1 MSHDFTRRQASAM
14 LLAMVAGAGTARADE
29 MLPLRIAHDAPIAWL
44 PFYVAY
50 EQKLWQA
57 NGIMPTTL
65 PSPHGT
71 ATLISVL
78 GGAADIGVSTDMS
91 VCVGAFTKAPIKI
104 IAAFNQVENMELA
117 CTKVVQSPNDLKGKR
132 IGVVQANPSQ
142 YFFSLLLKRY
152 DIAPSEVTIIRLGPA
167 EMLSALTGGSIDAFV
182 WQEPFLS
189 QAVKADPNKF
199 HRLPEP
205 GLNAIYASVIV
216 NDNALHQRRPT
227 LVKALRALDQACA
240 FIKAKPDEAVRIGSV
255 YAQMDPDVT
264 AEAIKRMKIGLTID
278 VPAMKAKMTD
288 EANWALAEGVAKAG
302 SAVPDYVD
310 YLDPSVLADARRS

>member
-1 MSHDFTRRQASAM
+1 MTNLITRRQASAM
-14 LLAMVAGAGTARADE
+14 LFAVVAGGRAARADE
-29 MLPLRIAHDAPIAWL
+29 SLSLRIAHDTPIAWL
-44 PFYVAY
+44 PFYIAY
-50 EQKLWQA
+50 EKKLWQA
-57 NGIMPTTL
+57 NGITPTIL

-91 VCVGAFTKAPIKI
+91 VCVGAFTKAPVKI
-104 IAAFNQVENMELA
+104 IASFNQVENMELA
-117 CTKVVQSPNDLKGKR
+117 CIKEIRSPEDLKGKR

-142 YFFSLLLKRY
+142 YFFSLLLKKHN
-152 DIAPSEVTIIRLGPA
+152 IATSDVTIIRLGPP
-167 EMLSALTGGSIDAFV
+167 EMLSALTGGSIDGFV

-189 QAVKADPNKF
+189 QAVKADSSKF

-216 NDNALHQRRPT
+216 NDNALQQRRPT

-240 FIKAKPDEAVRIGSV
+240 FIAANPDEAVRIGSV
-255 YAQMDPDVT
+255 YAQMDPAVT
-264 AEAIKRMKIGLTID
+264 ADAVKRMKIGLTID

-288 EANWALAEGVAKAG
+288 EASWALAEGVAKAG
-302 SAVPDYVD
+302 SAVPDYAD
-310 YLDPSVLADARRS
+310 YLDPTVLADARRS

>member
-1 MSHDFTRRQASAM
+1 MSHDITRRHASAM
-14 LLAMVAGAGTARADE
+14 LVAMLASAGAARADE
-29 MLPLRIAHDAPIAWL
+29 PLPLRIAHDTPIAWL

-50 EQKLWQA
+50 EQKFWQA
-57 NGIMPTTL
+57 NGIAPTVL

-91 VCVGAFTKAPIKI
+91 VCVGAFTKAPVKI

-117 CTKVVQSPNDLKGKR
+117 CNQAIQSPKDLKGKR

-142 YFFSLLLKRY
+142 YYFSLLLKKY
-152 DIAPSEVTIIRLGPA
+152 NIDPKDVSIIRLGPA
-167 EMLSALTGGSIDAFV
+167 EMLSALTGGAIDGFV

-189 QAVKADPNKF
+189 QAVKTDANKF

-205 GLNAIYASVIV
+205 GLNEIYASVIV
-216 NDNALHQRRPT
+216 NDNVLQQRRPV
-227 LVKALRALDQACA
+227 LIKALRALDQACA
-240 FIKAKPDEAVRIGSV
+240 FIKSSPDEAVRIGSV
-255 YAQMDPDVT
+255 YSQMDPAVT
-264 AEAIKRMKIGLTID
+264 ADAIKRMQIGLSVD

-288 EANWALAEGVAKAG
+288 EAHWAIAEGVARAG
-302 SAVPDYVD
+302 SAVPDYAD
-310 YLDPSVLADARRS
+310 YLDPTVLADARRS

>member
-1 MSHDFTRRQASAM
+1 MNNDITRRQASAM
-14 LLAMVAGAGTARADE
+14 LFTLVAATGTARADE
-29 MLPLRIAHDAPIAWL
+29 MLPLRIAHDTPIAWL

-57 NGIMPTTL
+57 NGIMPALL

-104 IAAFNQVENMELA
+104 IASFNEVENMELVCIKA
-117 CTKVVQSPNDLKGKR
+117 IQSPNDLKGKR

-142 YFFSLLLKRY
+142 YYFSLLLKKY
-152 DIAPSEVTIIRLGPA
+152 NVAPSEVTLVRLGPA
-167 EMLSALTGGSIDAFV
+167 EMMSALTGGSIHGFV

-189 QAVKADPNKF
+189 QAVKADQAKF

-216 NDNALHQRRPT
+216 NNNVLQQRRPT

-240 FIKAKPDEAVRIGSV
+240 FIKSNPDEAVRIGSV
-255 YAQMDPDVT
+255 YAQMDPVVT
-264 AEAIKRMKIGLTID
+264 ADAIKRMKIGLMLD

-288 EANWALAEGVAKAG
+288 EANWAIAEGVARAG
-302 SAVPDYVD
+302 SAMPDYAD
-310 YLDPSVLADARRS
+310 YLDPTVLADARRS

>member
-167 EMLSALTGGSIDAFV
+167 EMLSALTGGSIDGFV

>member
-91 VCVGAFTKAPIKI
+91 VCVGAFTKAPVKI

-142 YFFSLLLKRY
+142 YFFSLLLKKY
-152 DIAPSEVTIIRLGPA
+152 DVAPSEVTIIRLGPA
-167 EMLSALTGGSIDAFV
+167 EMLSALTGGSIDGFV

-189 QAVKADPNKF
+189 LAVKADPNKF

-288 EANWALAEGVAKAG
+288 EANWAIAEGVAKAG
-302 SAVPDYVD
+302 STVPDYVD

>member
-1 MSHDFTRRQASAM
+1 MTNDMTRRQASAM
-14 LLAMVAGAGTARADE
+14 LLAMVAGAGAARADE
-29 MLPLRIAHDAPIAWL
+29 ALPLRIAHDTPIAWL

-57 NGIMPTTL
+57 NGIAPTIL

-78 GGAADIGVSTDMS
+78 GGAADIGVSTELS
-91 VCVGAFTKAPIKI
+91 VCVGAFTKAPVKI
-104 IAAFNQVENMELA
+104 LAAFNQVENMELV
-117 CTKVVQSPNDLKGKR
+117 CNKTIRGPGDLKGKR

-142 YFFSLLLKRY
+142 YFFSLFLRKHNIAAS
-152 DIAPSEVTIIRLGPA
+152 DITIIRLGPP
-167 EMLSALTGGSIDAFV
+167 EMLSALTGGSIDGFV

-189 QAVKADPNKF
+189 QAVKADPNRF

-216 NDNALHQRRPT
+216 NDTALRQRRPT
-227 LVKALRALDQACA
+227 LVKALRALDQACT
-240 FIKAKPDEAVRIGSV
+240 FIKANPDEAVRIGSV
-255 YAQMDPDVT
+255 YAQMDPTVT
-264 AEAIKRMKIGLTID
+264 ADAITRMKIGLSMD
-278 VPAMKAKMTD
+278 APAMKAKMTD

-302 SAVPDYVD
+302 SAVPDYTD
-310 YLDPSVLADARRS
+310 YLDPTVLADARRS